1 MRKHLYPII
10 LGLILMSPLNLES
23 KQFFVKMAFGISS
36 GSRNITDSWHLNPG
50 MYDYTVSQ
58 GEKPGLEMDL
68 ALELIVQIHP
78 NIGLSLGTGYFS
90 RKLKGST
97 RLFTPFGQNEPVE
110 NFSLAPELASD
121 ITPIYLTAILTFP
134 IKPSLQVNFQGGI
147 GYYLGSIRGGKLE
160 EGYEADINPAM
171 IANRLLWKFESNAN
185 TIGFHAGIEIDIALH
200 GNMFF
205 FVETLYREASFKRFE
220 ASLRENTNQGLSNGI
235 GETGEN
241 LGEDSTF
248 FYAQKVLSTE
258 QEKDI
263 DYRISN
269 FNFSGFSFR
278 VGLKI
283 GFKTPS

>member
-1 MRKHLYPII
+1 MRRYIYTII
-10 LGLILMSPLNLES
+10 LGLILLSPLNLES
-23 KQFFVKMAFGISS
+23 KQFFMKMAFGISS
-36 GSRNITDSWHLNPG
+36 GGNINDSWHLNPG
-50 MYDYTVSQ
+50 LYDYTVSQ
-58 GEKPGLEMDL
+58 GEKPSQQMDL
-68 ALELIVQIHP
+68 ALELIFQIHP

-90 RKLKGST
+90 RRLNGSA
-97 RLFTPFGQNEPVE
+97 RLFVPFGQNEPVE

-121 ITPIYLTAILTFP
+121 ITPVHLPAISTFP

-160 EGYEADINPAM
+160 KRYEADINPAM

-205 FVETLYREASFKRFE
+205 IVETIYREASFKRFK
-220 ASLRENTNQGLSNGI
+220 ASLRENTNQGLSGGI
-235 GETGEN
+235 GQTGKN

-248 FYAQKVLSTE
+248 FYAQKVVSVE

>member
-1 MRKHLYPII
+1 MRRYIYTII

-36 GSRNITDSWHLNPG
+36 GGNINDSWHLNPG
-50 MYDYTVSQ
+50 LYDYTVSQ

-68 ALELIVQIHP
+68 ALELIFQIHP
-78 NIGLSLGTGYFS
+78 NIGLSLGTGYLS
-90 RKLKGST
+90 RRLNGSA
-97 RLFTPFGQNEPVE
+97 RLFVPFGQDEPVE

-121 ITPIYLTAILTFP
+121 ITPFYLTAILTFP

-160 EGYEADINPAM
+160 KRYEAEINPAM

-205 FVETLYREASFKRFE
+205 FVETIYREASFKRFE
-220 ASLRENTNQGLSNGI
+220 ASLRENTNQGLSSGI

-248 FYAQKVLSTE
+248 FYAQKVLSVE

-269 FNFSGFSFR
+269 FKFSGFSFR

>member
-1 MRKHLYPII
+1 MRKHVYPLI

-23 KQFFVKMAFGISS
+23 KEFFVKMAFGISS
-36 GSRNITDSWHLNPG
+36 GGNITDSWHLNPG

-58 GEKPGLEMDL
+58 GEKPSLEMDL
-68 ALELIVQIHP
+68 ALELIFQIHP
-78 NIGLSLGTGYFS
+78 NIGLSLGTGTFS
-90 RKLKGST
+90 RSLNGST
-97 RLFTPFGQNEPVE
+97 PLFTPFGQNEPVE
-110 NFSLAPELASD
+110 NFSLAPELVSD

-134 IKPSLQVNFQGGI
+134 IKPSLKVNFQGGI
-147 GYYLGSIRGGKLE
+147 GYYMGSIRSGKLE
-160 EGYEADINPAM
+160 ENYEADINPAM
-171 IANRLLWKFESNAN
+171 IANRLLWKFESSAN
-185 TIGFHAGIEIDIALH
+185 TIGFHAGTEIDIAVH
-200 GNMFF
+200 ENVFF
-205 FVETLYREASFKRFE
+205 FIETLYREASFKKFE
-220 ASLRENTNQGLSNGI
+220 ASLRNNTNQGLSNGI
-235 GETGEN
+235 GQTGEN

-248 FYAQKVLSTE
+248 FYAQKVLSVE